1 MPISSHLSL
10 SDLQSLYGVV
20 KQSLAVKTHFD
31 LFAWLQDDFQSF
43 VPHATVIAAWGTFS
57 LNMVSL
63 DVVSPK
69 AGLRTQMIDEESIL
83 PLVTELF
90 RRWES
95 GGQESYVIQAPH
107 SLTVNAQSHEPLSLA
122 LAESRSVLVHGIK
135 DQRGRHDCL
144 YVLLGTEALSSQRTR
159 ELFPFLLPYVDIA
172 FRQVAH
178 LPEQY
183 LEEYPRQDP
192 PETGPSSD
200 LAGASAGLS
209 VREVEIMK
217 LVRIG
222 KTNYEIGMILDISAF
237 TVKNHVQRIF
247 KKLDVVN
254 RAQAVAKIEGL
265 RFNARGQASQ

>member
-10 SDLQSLYGVV
+10 SDLQSLFGVV

-43 VPHATVIAAWGTFS
+43 VPHTAMIAAWGTFS
-57 LNMVSL
+57 INMVSL

-69 AGLRTQMIDEESIL
+69 AGLRTQTIDEASIL
-83 PLVTELF
+83 PLVTDLF
-90 RRWES
+90 KRWES
-95 GGQESYVIQAPH
+95 GGQALYVIQAPH
-107 SLTVNAQSHEPLSLA
+107 GLMSKAQSHEPIAQA
-122 LAESRSVLVHGIK
+122 LTETRSILVHGIK

-144 YVLLGTEALSSQRTR
+144 YVLLGAEELASDRTR
-159 ELFPFLLPYVDIA
+159 ELFPFLLPYLDIA

-183 LEEYPRQDP
+183 LEEPTRQESP
-192 PETGPSSD
+192 QAGPSSD
-200 LAGASAGLS
+200 LAGATAGLS
-209 VREVEIMK
+209 AREVEIMK

-237 TVKNHVQRIF
+237 TVKNHVQRIL

-265 RFNARGQASQ
+265 RFTAQD